1 MRKANTNLNPSS
13 TKIQSKHCGR
23 LLPKIKVKVINTPN
37 HTRAYSD
44 DDRHDKEND
53 DRSAPSTEQPL
64 VATVLD
70 AQCALPSLISRRN
83 ELQSQVEKV
92 KQAIETVKSTV
103 PQVAQ
108 KKCQLEVD
116 VQEKLQL
123 LHRSQLMHEDRV
135 MLFTMSLA
143 EKEVQLNQL
152 RQAAVQYRT
161 NATKMAVSTQDTSV
175 KVESQRELLHT
186 LEKKKLGECW
196 LSMSLLSLTKQKHD
210 AIKEIDGHL
219 RRLDQYRSLLEVSDR
234 RLYNC
239 LQDLKG
245 NIRVFAR
252 IRPLLDHERG
262 VAGGGE
268 VDYFIK
274 DDTSLTIRT
283 ERQNVTGTSDLKED
297 YTFILDRTFDSSAA
311 QAQIF
316 DEISQLVQ
324 SAVNG
329 CHVCIFAY
337 GQTGS
342 GKTHTMEGPEDC
354 IIEADHGMIPRA
366 VNMIFS
372 SIKSLHQNQWVI
384 TVHIAVLE
392 VRDGKRTA
400 SRWTRA
406 YDGAPSR
413 YIPFACSA
421 QCTLHF
427 AHCTLHTLLFILHTL
442 RFTLHTILFTLHTLL
457 FTLHTILFTLH
468 TLLFTLH
475 TVLFTLHT
483 GVFTLRTVQIYN
495 ECIRDLLNADAGEVK
510 LETKN
515 GRVFP
520 QCKHVLASD
529 SQSVH
534 RILSQASKLRA
545 SASTALNPRSSRS
558 HCVFQMRLMGEHRP
572 TNQSFKSVLSM
583 VDLAGSERVGSS
595 GAAGDRLREAQ
606 HINKSLSCLGDVIAS
621 IASRSAHTPFRNS
634 KLTLLLKDCFSGQ
647 GKTMMLVNLSPLKV
661 HANETLNT
669 LRFAAKVNACVVGKS
684 ER

>member
-392 VRDGKRTA
+392 
-400 SRWTRA
+400 
-406 YDGAPSR
+406 
-413 YIPFACSA
+413 
-421 QCTLHF
+421 
-427 AHCTLHTLLFILHTL
+427 
-442 RFTLHTILFTLHTLL
+442 
-457 FTLHTILFTLH
+457 
-468 TLLFTLH
+468 
-475 TVLFTLHT
+475 
-483 GVFTLRTVQIYN
+483 IYN